1 MEKSKRIN
9 VEKLT
14 TSAILIAL
22 AMVLSLIKV
31 YKLPLGGS
39 VTLMSMLPVCMLSL
53 KYGTKWGFVCSFL
66 YAAVQ
71 LCNDLGEVMSWGM
84 DVRMWIGCIVFD
96 YLLAYGILGLSGI
109 FRNKKTPVMLTGVG
123 IAVFIRFVSH
133 FISGSIFFDIWMPEE
148 FDNPFLYSL
157 VYNGSY
163 MLPELIFTLIG
174 AGVLFGVPVIRK
186 LVKAEKNFT

>member
-1 MEKSKRIN
+1 MEKNKKVS
-9 VEKLT
+9 VEQLV

-39 VTLMSMLPVCMLSL
+39 VTLMSMVPVCMISL
-53 KYGTKWGFVCSFL
+53 KYGVKWGFLCSFL
-66 YAAVQ
+66 YGFVQ
-71 LCNDLGEVMSWGM
+71 LCTDLGEVMSWGM

-123 IAVFIRFVSH
+123 IAVFIRFVNH
-133 FISGSIFFDIWMPEE
+133 YISGSIFFDIWMPEE

-157 VYNGSY
+157 IYNGSY

-186 LVKAEKNFT
+186 LVKA